1 MYRPKRYQILFR
13 LALLSVD
20 VHNTAYNVAIH
31 IIITA
36 ITKWGY
42 CSSQLHD
49 ADELKSRNTQLYHLA
64 Y

>member
-1 MYRPKRYQILFR
+1 MHRPKRYHKYLFR

-20 VHNTAYNVAIH
+20 VYNTAYNVAIH

-36 ITKWGY
+36 TPKW
-42 CSSQLHD
+42 D
-49 ADELKSRNTQLYHLA
+49 ADDLKSRNTQLYHLA